1 MDMRAKAI
9 GGLIVAVLAV
19 GCVPGVD
26 LSQLRPGD
34 GGSDESETVGDGVD
48 LGDQADAVD
57 GDADA
62 AGADGDGPDGD
73 GVDHADAVDDGVDDA
88 SDVAVGPPARVWGEL
103 TTSGAAAGATGC
115 AAHATGF
122 CLRSDSVDSAAEE
135 MTGGGFRLRGI
146 VVGGGLR

>member
-1 MDMRAKAI
+1 MDTRAKIIA
-9 GGLIVAVLAV
+9 GFVLAVLAG

-26 LSQLRPGD
+26 LSQLHPED

-48 LGDQADAVD
+48 LGDRADATD

-62 AGADGDGPDGD
+62 SDTDGLGPD
-73 GVDHADAVDDGVDDA
+73 VDAVDDADAADDGVDDA

-146 VVGGGLR
+146 VVGGGS